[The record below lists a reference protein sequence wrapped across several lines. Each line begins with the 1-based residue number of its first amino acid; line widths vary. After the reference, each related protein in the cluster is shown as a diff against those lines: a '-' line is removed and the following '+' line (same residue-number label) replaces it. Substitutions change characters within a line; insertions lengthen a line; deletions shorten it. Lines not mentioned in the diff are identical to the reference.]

1 MMDGIQPEEDAA
13 IRQLVILSRQPPPEG
28 AALAAI
34 GPRQDV
40 LKNLAHC
47 NTSPERQG
55 ADDVLF
61 GPGIRIELTPGQD
74 PVTQMLVTL
83 SEDEIGW
90 HVLQRFVTEFHWK
103 LLDPRSGQE
112 WTQAALA
119 QIIYKCHRE
128 EA

>member
-13 IRQLVILSRQPPPEG
+13 IRQLVILSSQPPPEG
-28 AALAAI
+28 ASLAAI
-34 GPRQDV
+34 GPRKDV
-40 LKNLAHC
+40 LENLALC
-47 NTSPERQG
+47 NTSPECQD

-83 SEDEIGW
+83 SEEEIGW

-103 LLDPRSGQE
+103 LLDPSSG
-112 WTQAALA
+112 
-119 QIIYKCHRE
+119 RE
-128 EA
+128 FGAEGSEP

>member
-1 MMDGIQPEEDAA
+1 MMDGFQPEEDAA
-13 IRQLVILSRQPPPEG
+13 IRQLVILSGQPPPEG
-28 AALAAI
+28 ASLAAI

-40 LKNLAHC
+40 LKNLALC

-90 HVLQRFVTEFHWK
+90 HVLRRFVTEFHWK
-103 LLDPRSGQE
+103 LLDPRSGGE
-112 WTQAALA
+112 WTQSALN
-119 QIIYKCHRE
+119 QIIHKCRRE

>member
-13 IRQLVILSRQPPPEG
+13 IRQLVILSSQSPPEG
-28 AALAAI
+28 ASLAAI

-40 LKNLAHC
+40 LKDLAHC

-74 PVTQMLVTL
+74 PITQMLVTL

-103 LLDPRSGQE
+103 LLDPRTG
-112 WTQAALA
+112 
-119 QIIYKCHRE
+119 RE
-128 EA
+128 FGAECSEP